1 MSLWGRYRYLEYFG
15 LNGKEQE
22 SRNLANSK
30 IVPGMKIEITADL
43 VIIVY
48 PEPNTVARAQ

>member
-1 MSLWGRYRYLEYFG
+1 M
-15 LNGKEQE
+15 GKIQIFRIFWFKWEGQE

-30 IVPGMKIEITADL
+30 IVPVMKIEITADL